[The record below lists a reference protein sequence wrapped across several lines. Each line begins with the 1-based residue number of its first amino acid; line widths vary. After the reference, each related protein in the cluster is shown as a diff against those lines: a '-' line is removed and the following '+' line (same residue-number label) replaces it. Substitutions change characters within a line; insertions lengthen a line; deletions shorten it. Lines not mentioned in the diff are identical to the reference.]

1 MAVLPLKLNKE
12 TSSVKADFLLDVIAK
27 SWVYVLSESAL
38 KLFMYFYAK
47 HMKGEALLG
56 GYTNISSETSLAR
69 GSISKGL
76 DELEAFKLINPVRK
90 CGKTQVYEL
99 NYNVMALSN
108 NWIKFFKVKEYK
120 DFCINA
126 ILAKEIDNKLI
137 DKLNLKVVNSKDDFT
152 EKTLGKLMYM
162 FFEKKGFEIDDLL
175 EEEYLKMQEEL
186 FPGGLLGFGFANEPQ
201 EEHDWKSILTDE
213 EKNHK
218 ELMKIFTHY
227 ADKVAYPTRTD
238 IDLMK
243 KAYKYCFPYQIIL
256 GIDIVISHPNR
267 KDKFKSFSYIYKEVR
282 AGRFKGTRLKN
293 ALKDKNTESINKAR
307 GLNNQ
312 IDRGHKNSSLD
323 RVEIIDKMDDMTV
336 DSIEDIKNG
345 AYDIEKDA
353 LDFSDFM

>member
-12 TSSVKADFLLDVIAK
+12 TSSTKADFLLDVIAK

-56 GYTNISSETSLAR
+56 GYTNISLETSLAR

-76 DELEAFKLINPVRK
+76 DELEAFGLINPVRK

-120 DFCINA
+120 EFCINA

-162 FFEKKGFEIDDLL
+162 FFEKKGFTIDDLL
-175 EEEYLKMQEEL
+175 EEEYLKMAEEL
-186 FPGGLLGFGFANEPQ
+186 FPAGFGFGFANEPQ
-201 EEHDWKSILTDE
+201 EEDDWKSILTDE

-243 KAYKYCFPYQIIL
+243 KAYKYCFPYQIIT
-256 GIDIVISHPNR
+256 GIDIVLRHPNR
-267 KDKFKSFSYIYKEVR
+267 IEKFKSFSYIYKEVR
-282 AGRFKGTRLKN
+282 AGRFGTRLKN
-293 ALKDKNTESINKAR
+293 NLKDKNTESGNKKTQV
-307 GLNNQ
+307 NNQ

-323 RVEIIDKMDDMTV
+323 RVEIIGKMDDMSV
-336 DSIEDIKNG
+336 DSIEDIING
-345 AYDIEKDA
+345 GYDIENDA